1 MSLLLNHPVL
11 TVRIHA
17 GLNAASVLA
26 GLAGLMRSPF
36 FSLTELAREKFPAL
50 TSDVELVDSHV
61 NGIAGVTCR
70 IACPAP
76 AGHVHRSVADIAR
89 MMDESTLSAAARE
102 KADAVWQVLAKA
114 EASVHGASPDKVHFH
129 EVGRTANVVAIGLI
143 AELFT
148 TLNPEGFFASAVP
161 LGDGSVNCAHGAV
174 PNPAPALFAM
184 LDNVAVR
191 GFTGIGEAVTPT
203 GLAVLLGLGAMFGA
217 WPEMT
222 VKRHVTAYAPDKV
235 FAYCANGLLF
245 ALGEKA

>member
-76 AGHVHRSVADIAR
+76 A
-89 MMDESTLSAAARE
+89 E
-102 KADAVWQVLAKA
+102 A

-191 GFTGIGEAVTPT
+191 GFSGIGEAVTPT
-203 GLAVLLGLGAMFGA
+203 GLAVLLGLGATFGA

-222 VKRHVTAYAPDKV
+222 VKHHVTAYAPDKV

-245 ALGEKA
+245 ALGDKA

>member
-1 MSLLLNHPVL
+1 
-11 TVRIHA
+11 
-17 GLNAASVLA
+17 
-26 GLAGLMRSPF
+26 
-36 FSLTELAREKFPAL
+36 
-50 TSDVELVDSHV
+50 
-61 NGIAGVTCR
+61 
-70 IACPAP
+70 
-76 AGHVHRSVADIAR
+76 

-191 GFTGIGEAVTPT
+191 GFSGIGEAVTPT
-203 GLAVLLGLGAMFGA
+203 GLAVLLGLGATFGA

-222 VKRHVTAYAPDKV
+222 VKHHVTAYAPDKV

-245 ALGEKA
+245 ALGDKA

>member
-89 MMDESTLSAAARE
+89 MMD
-102 KADAVWQVLAKA
+102 
-114 EASVHGASPDKVHFH
+114 
-129 EVGRTANVVAIGLI
+129 
-143 AELFT
+143 
-148 TLNPEGFFASAVP
+148 
-161 LGDGSVNCAHGAV
+161 
-174 PNPAPALFAM
+174 
-184 LDNVAVR
+184 
-191 GFTGIGEAVTPT
+191 
-203 GLAVLLGLGAMFGA
+203 
-217 WPEMT
+217 
-222 VKRHVTAYAPDKV
+222 
-235 FAYCANGLLF
+235 
-245 ALGEKA
+245 

>member
-114 EASVHGASPDKVHFH
+114 EASVHGASPD
-129 EVGRTANVVAIGLI
+129 
-143 AELFT
+143 
-148 TLNPEGFFASAVP
+148 
-161 LGDGSVNCAHGAV
+161 
-174 PNPAPALFAM
+174 
-184 LDNVAVR
+184 
-191 GFTGIGEAVTPT
+191 
-203 GLAVLLGLGAMFGA
+203 
-217 WPEMT
+217 
-222 VKRHVTAYAPDKV
+222 
-235 FAYCANGLLF
+235 
-245 ALGEKA
+245 